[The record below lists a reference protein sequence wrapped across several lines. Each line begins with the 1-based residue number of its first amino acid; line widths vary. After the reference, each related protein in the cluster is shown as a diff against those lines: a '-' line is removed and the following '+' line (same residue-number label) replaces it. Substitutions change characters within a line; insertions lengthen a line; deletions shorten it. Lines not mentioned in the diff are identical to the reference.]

1 MKKNL
6 PLSFPRKQTFLR
18 VASRSIVPSAVAHWL
33 GVRAIAIAPE
43 QVAVREGLRAGVAVG
58 TVMLL
63 ALYLRM
69 PLMAWSAFAA
79 FWTCLVDPGGLLRP
93 RLDAMLKFA
102 ALGTVLSGAISAA
115 AGAGP
120 LAAFTGLGVAMF
132 GCALGRLR
140 GPIATQIGVLA
151 AIVAVV
157 AVCYPFPPQ
166 TALRVSG
173 LFAVGSIWAT
183 LICVLA
189 WPVDPYMPLR
199 LACSALLR
207 EEERMTRR
215 LLDFMTPGG
224 PSVEQARASVGAFR
238 REIRS
243 RIERTRGR
251 IDVLSADAI
260 SSRTR
265 ATLLPAVEACD
276 RIFIALIAFEHA
288 VLSGETSRAARRT
301 VRVVTTMLH
310 RMAHEA
316 QRPEPR
322 PDRLYRHQRL
332 LARLAE
338 QDTDLFGK
346 GAHVCAQA
354 VQDLIQ
360 AWQTLAS
367 GSQQATRQ
375 TEPGALPRPTAPR
388 LPAFRHAARL
398 CVSVLVAYAI
408 SLTLHLPYAYWA
420 MMAVVVVTQPR
431 VTTTLPR
438 TIERVIGSIAGGL
451 LAAVMGV
458 LLPVWSIVL
467 LIFPLAAAT
476 IALRSV
482 NYALC
487 VMFMT
492 QLFVLVT
499 DLVNPGLGWDVALAR
514 AINNIIGS
522 LVGLAG
528 CLLLWPERR
537 DTPLAAQVAE
547 AFRANIRYAALAT
560 GSAPLTWPQIE
571 AARRKAG
578 TTSTRAEIQCQTARL
593 EGLRRSDQIGKAR
606 DILFLLR
613 NLAGAASV
621 WWMEKTPDQTPALQ
635 QRAALYSR
643 LAERF
648 APADEACPA
657 PGTPAQPDP
666 TLDEILLL
674 VQKLDLAD
682 PEDPPVQAISRG
694 HSS

>member
-1 MKKNL
+1 MKTNL
-6 PLSFPRKQTFLR
+6 PLSLPRKQTFLR
-18 VASRSIVPSAVAHWL
+18 AASRSVIPSAIAHWL

-63 ALYLRM
+63 ALYLHM

-93 RLDAMLKFA
+93 RLATMLKFA
-102 ALGTVLSGAISAA
+102 ALGTLISGSVSAA
-115 AGAGP
+115 AGVGMLP
-120 LAAFTGLGVAMF
+120 AFIGLGVSVF

-140 GPIATQIGVLA
+140 GAIATQIGVLA

-157 AVCYPFPPQ
+157 AVCYPFPPEV
-166 TALRVSG
+166 AIRLSG
-173 LFAVGSIWAT
+173 LFALGSIWAT

-199 LACSALLR
+199 MACSAVLR

-215 LLDFMTPGG
+215 LLEFMKSSG
-224 PSVEQARASVGAFR
+224 SDMEQESASIGSFR

-251 IDVLSADAI
+251 IEMLSDDAI
-260 SSRTR
+260 SNRTR
-265 ATLLPAVEACD
+265 ATLLPAIEACD
-276 RIFIALIAFEHA
+276 RVFIALIAFEHA
-288 VLSGETSRAARRT
+288 ALSGETSHTARRT
-301 VRVVTTMLH
+301 VRVLISTLR
-310 RMAHEA
+310 RMAREA
-316 QRPEPR
+316 QRPAPR
-322 PDRLYRHQRL
+322 PERLHRQHRIL
-332 LARLAE
+332 TRIAE

-346 GAHVCAQA
+346 GAHVCTQA
-354 VQDLIQ
+354 LQDLIT
-360 AWQTLAS
+360 AWQTLSTSPSRA
-367 GSQQATRQ
+367 
-375 TEPGALPRPTAPR
+375 TEPGGSATPRPAAAPR
-388 LPAFRHAARL
+388 SQGLRHAARL

-408 SLTLHLPYAYWA
+408 SLKLNLPYAYWA

-458 LLPVWSIVL
+458 VLPMWSILL

-499 DLVNPGLGWDVALAR
+499 DLVSPGLGWDVALAR
-514 AINNIIGS
+514 GINNIIGS

-537 DTPLAAQVAE
+537 EAPLAAQVAD

-560 GSAPLTWPQIE
+560 GPENLNWQQIE
-571 AARRKAG
+571 SARRKAG
-578 TTSTRAEIQCQTARL
+578 TTSTRAEIQYQTARL

-606 DILFLLR
+606 DTLFLLR
-613 NLAGAASV
+613 KLAGAASV
-621 WWMEKTPDQTPALQ
+621 WWMEKTPDPTPAVQ

-648 APADEACPA
+648 DPINNA
-657 PGTPAQPDP
+657 AQEEPRLDDLL
-666 TLDEILLL
+666 TLLRKI
-674 VQKLDLAD
+674 DLGD
-682 PEDPPVQAISRG
+682 LEDAHVVHVSQGQPI
-694 HSS
+694 